1 MARKAGISEKTVFNL
16 LHGQTW
22 GDVPT
27 IARIE
32 MNLRIKL
39 WESQLNTLG
48 RPD

>member
-1 MARKAGISEKTVFNL
+1 MLNL

-22 GDVPT
+22 GDMPT

-39 WESQLNTLG
+39 RERQLNTLG